1 MPAGDKMIMGQKG
14 VPALIHVL
22 IVEDEKPIADLIRL
36 SLTKEGFCCTCAQ
49 DGAQAAEAL
58 EDYIAARAGA
68 FTGYAP
74 EQAAILAHSTAVSRG
89 RYAALLICSD
99 PAEARAAFNACFEG
113 PPAEEPPVPLAPRP
127 QEPPVSGEEEQDGG
141 WRYDRQR
148 LLSAWEE
155 GGTGLAD
162 RDQVILQSCRD
173 LLGEIITEEMSDYEK
188 ELAVHDWMIAW
199 AEYDQ
204 AALSALPGAQP
215 TPDSDNPYGFFTG
228 RAAIC
233 TGYTSTFQ
241 LLMDLLGIECVTV
254 EGTAYNGTEDHAW
267 NMVRL
272 DGDWY
277 CVDVT
282 WDDPVMGEE
291 IFGPILP
298 ILTWKSL
305 GEVVETVQSHPSPLA
320 LYIFSSDKRNI
331 ETLKSH
337 ISFGGGCVNDTIIH
351 LATSEM
357 GFGGFGES
365 GMGAYHGKAGF
376 DTFSHNKSI
385 VDKKTWLDLPMRYQP
400 YKKFHEKLVRFFLK

>member
-1 MPAGDKMIMGQKG
+1 MKKRVCACLLACLLCLSGCGREPEEASGWTALQMARAILASQGAAEAVTELDGADFAAYAGQCYQLDPRQ
-14 VPALIHVL
+14 
-22 IVEDEKPIADLIRL
+22 VEDGAVLAAGGVSALEIAVLRL
-36 SLTKEGFCCTCAQ
+36 TE

-162 RDQVILQSCRD
+162 RDQVILQACRD

-241 LLMDLLGIECVTV
+241 LLMDLLDIECVTV

-282 WDDPVMGEE
+282 WDDPVSSTPVSPAAAHMYFNVTSDFMRQFGHQWDEE
-291 IFGPILP
+291 GVPAA
-298 ILTWKSL
+298 
-305 GEVVETVQSHPSPLA
+305 EA
-320 LYIFSSDKRNI
+320 
-331 ETLKSH
+331 
-337 ISFGGGCVNDTIIH
+337 
-351 LATSEM
+351 
-357 GFGGFGES
+357 
-365 GMGAYHGKAGF
+365 GAWAWRG
-376 DTFSHNKSI
+376 
-385 VDKKTWLDLPMRYQP
+385 
-400 YKKFHEKLVRFFLK
+400 

>member
-1 MPAGDKMIMGQKG
+1 MKKRVCACLLACLLCLSGCGREPEEASGWTALQMARAILASQGAAEAVTELDGADFAAYAGQCYQLDPRQ
-14 VPALIHVL
+14 
-22 IVEDEKPIADLIRL
+22 VEDGAVLAAGGVSALEIAVLRL
-36 SLTKEGFCCTCAQ
+36 TE

-204 AALSALPGAQP
+204 AALSSLPGAQP

-241 LLMDLLGIECVTV
+241 LLMDLLDIECVTV

-282 WDDPVMGEE
+282 WDDPVAS
-291 IFGPILP
+291 FPIP
-298 ILTWKSL
+298 VS
-305 GEVVETVQSHPSPLA
+305 SPLA
-320 LYIFSSDKRNI
+320 HRYFN
-331 ETLKSH
+331 
-337 ISFGGGCVNDTIIH
+337 V
-351 LATSEM
+351 TSEYLRQTDHQWD
-357 GFGGFGES
+357 ES
-365 GMGAYHGKAGF
+365 GVPEAEGTA
-376 DTFSHNKSI
+376 
-385 VDKKTWLDLPMRYQP
+385 
-400 YKKFHEKLVRFFLK
+400 LVWAAQ

>member
-1 MPAGDKMIMGQKG
+1 MKKRVYACLLACLLCLSGCGREPEEASGWTALQMARAILASQGAAEAVTELDGADFAAYAGQCYQLDPRQ
-14 VPALIHVL
+14 
-22 IVEDEKPIADLIRL
+22 VEDGAVLAAGGVSALEIAVLRL
-36 SLTKEGFCCTCAQ
+36 TE

-204 AALSALPGAQP
+204 AALSSLPGAQP

-241 LLMDLLGIECVTV
+241 LLMDLLDIECVTV

-282 WDDPVMGEE
+282 WDDPVSSTPVSPAAAHMYFNVTSDFMRQFGHQWDEE
-291 IFGPILP
+291 GVPAA
-298 ILTWKSL
+298 
-305 GEVVETVQSHPSPLA
+305 EA
-320 LYIFSSDKRNI
+320 
-331 ETLKSH
+331 
-337 ISFGGGCVNDTIIH
+337 
-351 LATSEM
+351 
-357 GFGGFGES
+357 
-365 GMGAYHGKAGF
+365 GAWAWRG
-376 DTFSHNKSI
+376 
-385 VDKKTWLDLPMRYQP
+385 
-400 YKKFHEKLVRFFLK
+400 

>member
-1 MPAGDKMIMGQKG
+1 MKKRVCACLLACLLCLSGCGREPEEASGWTALQMARAILASQGAAEAVTELDGADFAAYAGQCYQLDPRQ
-14 VPALIHVL
+14 
-22 IVEDEKPIADLIRL
+22 VEDGAVLAAGGVSALEIAVLRL
-36 SLTKEGFCCTCAQ
+36 TE

-204 AALSALPGAQP
+204 AALSSLPGAQP

-228 RAAIC
+228 RDAIC

-241 LLMDLLGIECVTV
+241 LLMDLLDIECVTV

-282 WDDPVMGEE
+282 WDDPVSSTPVSPAAAHMYFNVTSDFMRQFGHQWDEE
-291 IFGPILP
+291 GVPAA
-298 ILTWKSL
+298 
-305 GEVVETVQSHPSPLA
+305 EA
-320 LYIFSSDKRNI
+320 
-331 ETLKSH
+331 
-337 ISFGGGCVNDTIIH
+337 
-351 LATSEM
+351 
-357 GFGGFGES
+357 
-365 GMGAYHGKAGF
+365 GAWAWRG
-376 DTFSHNKSI
+376 
-385 VDKKTWLDLPMRYQP
+385 
-400 YKKFHEKLVRFFLK
+400 

>member
-1 MPAGDKMIMGQKG
+1 MKKRVCACLLACLLCLSGCGREPEEASGWTALQMARAILASQGAAEAVTELDGADFAAYAGQCYQLDPRQ
-14 VPALIHVL
+14 
-22 IVEDEKPIADLIRL
+22 VEDGAVLAAGGVSALEIAVLRL
-36 SLTKEGFCCTCAQ
+36 TE

-127 QEPPVSGEEEQDGG
+127 QELPVSGEEEQDGG

-204 AALSALPGAQP
+204 AALSSLPGAQP

-241 LLMDLLGIECVTV
+241 LLMDLLDIECVTV

-282 WDDPVMGEE
+282 WDDPVSSTPVSPAAAHMYFNVTSDFMRQFGHQWDEE
-291 IFGPILP
+291 GVPAA
-298 ILTWKSL
+298 
-305 GEVVETVQSHPSPLA
+305 EA
-320 LYIFSSDKRNI
+320 
-331 ETLKSH
+331 
-337 ISFGGGCVNDTIIH
+337 
-351 LATSEM
+351 
-357 GFGGFGES
+357 
-365 GMGAYHGKAGF
+365 GAWAWRG
-376 DTFSHNKSI
+376 
-385 VDKKTWLDLPMRYQP
+385 
-400 YKKFHEKLVRFFLK
+400 

>member
-1 MPAGDKMIMGQKG
+1 MKKRVCACLLACLLCLSGCGREPEEASGWTALQMARAILASQGAAEAVTELDGADFAAYAGQCYQLDPRQ
-14 VPALIHVL
+14 
-22 IVEDEKPIADLIRL
+22 VEDGAVLAAGGVSALEIAVLRL
-36 SLTKEGFCCTCAQ
+36 TE

-127 QEPPVSGEEEQDGG
+127 QELPVSGEEEQDGG

-204 AALSALPGAQP
+204 AALSSLPGAQP

-241 LLMDLLGIECVTV
+241 LLMDLLDIECVTV

-272 DGDWY
+272 DGAWY

-282 WDDPVMGEE
+282 WDDPVSSTPVSPAAAHMYFNVTSDFMRQFGHQWDEE
-291 IFGPILP
+291 GVPAA
-298 ILTWKSL
+298 
-305 GEVVETVQSHPSPLA
+305 EA
-320 LYIFSSDKRNI
+320 
-331 ETLKSH
+331 
-337 ISFGGGCVNDTIIH
+337 
-351 LATSEM
+351 
-357 GFGGFGES
+357 
-365 GMGAYHGKAGF
+365 GAWAWRG
-376 DTFSHNKSI
+376 
-385 VDKKTWLDLPMRYQP
+385 
-400 YKKFHEKLVRFFLK
+400 

>member
-1 MPAGDKMIMGQKG
+1 MKKRVCACLLACLLCLSGCGREPEEASGWTALQMARAILASQGAAEAVTELDGADFAAYAGQCYQLDPRQ
-14 VPALIHVL
+14 
-22 IVEDEKPIADLIRL
+22 VEDGAVLAAGGVSALEIAVLRL
-36 SLTKEGFCCTCAQ
+36 TE

-127 QEPPVSGEEEQDGG
+127 QEPPVAHLVAVVDHRHSGEEEQDGG

-204 AALSALPGAQP
+204 AALSSLPGAQP

-241 LLMDLLGIECVTV
+241 LLMDLLDIECVTV

-282 WDDPVMGEE
+282 WDDPVSSTPVSPAAAHMYFNVTSDFMRQFGHQWDEE
-291 IFGPILP
+291 GVPAA
-298 ILTWKSL
+298 
-305 GEVVETVQSHPSPLA
+305 EA
-320 LYIFSSDKRNI
+320 
-331 ETLKSH
+331 
-337 ISFGGGCVNDTIIH
+337 
-351 LATSEM
+351 
-357 GFGGFGES
+357 
-365 GMGAYHGKAGF
+365 GAWAWRG
-376 DTFSHNKSI
+376 
-385 VDKKTWLDLPMRYQP
+385 
-400 YKKFHEKLVRFFLK
+400 

>member
-1 MPAGDKMIMGQKG
+1 MKKRVCACLLACLLCLSGCGREPEEASGWTALQMARAILASQGAAEAVTELDGADFAAYAGQCYQLDPRQ
-14 VPALIHVL
+14 
-22 IVEDEKPIADLIRL
+22 VEDGAVLAAGGVSALEIAVLRL
-36 SLTKEGFCCTCAQ
+36 TE

-113 PPAEEPPVPLAPRP
+113 PPAEEPPVPLPPRP

-204 AALSALPGAQP
+204 AALSSLPGAQP

-282 WDDPVMGEE
+282 WDDPVSSTPVSPAAAHMYFNVTSDFMRQFGHQWDEE
-291 IFGPILP
+291 GVPAA
-298 ILTWKSL
+298 
-305 GEVVETVQSHPSPLA
+305 EA
-320 LYIFSSDKRNI
+320 
-331 ETLKSH
+331 
-337 ISFGGGCVNDTIIH
+337 
-351 LATSEM
+351 
-357 GFGGFGES
+357 
-365 GMGAYHGKAGF
+365 GAWAWRG
-376 DTFSHNKSI
+376 
-385 VDKKTWLDLPMRYQP
+385 
-400 YKKFHEKLVRFFLK
+400 

>member
-1 MPAGDKMIMGQKG
+1 MKKRVCACLLACLLCLSGCGREPEEASGWTALQMARAILASQGAAEAVTELDGADFAAYAGQCYQLDPRQ
-14 VPALIHVL
+14 
-22 IVEDEKPIADLIRL
+22 VEDGAVLAAGGVSALEIAVLRL
-36 SLTKEGFCCTCAQ
+36 TE

-127 QEPPVSGEEEQDGG
+127 QELPVSGEEEHDGG

-204 AALSALPGAQP
+204 AALSSLPGAQP

-241 LLMDLLGIECVTV
+241 LLMDLLDIECVTV

-282 WDDPVMGEE
+282 WDDPVSSTPVSPAAAHMYFNVTSDFMRQFGHQWDEE
-291 IFGPILP
+291 GVPAA
-298 ILTWKSL
+298 
-305 GEVVETVQSHPSPLA
+305 EA
-320 LYIFSSDKRNI
+320 
-331 ETLKSH
+331 
-337 ISFGGGCVNDTIIH
+337 
-351 LATSEM
+351 
-357 GFGGFGES
+357 
-365 GMGAYHGKAGF
+365 GAWAWRG
-376 DTFSHNKSI
+376 
-385 VDKKTWLDLPMRYQP
+385 
-400 YKKFHEKLVRFFLK
+400 

>member
-1 MPAGDKMIMGQKG
+1 MKKRVCACLLACLLCLSGCGREPEEASGWTALQMARAILASQGAAEAVTELDGADFAAYAGQCYQLDPRQ
-14 VPALIHVL
+14 
-22 IVEDEKPIADLIRL
+22 VEDGAVLAAGGVSALEIAVLRL
-36 SLTKEGFCCTCAQ
+36 TE

-204 AALSALPGAQP
+204 AALSSLPGAQP

-241 LLMDLLGIECVTV
+241 LLMDLLDIECVTV

-282 WDDPVMGEE
+282 WDDPVSSTPVSPAAAHMYFNVTSDFMRQFGHQWDEE
-291 IFGPILP
+291 GVPAA
-298 ILTWKSL
+298 
-305 GEVVETVQSHPSPLA
+305 EA
-320 LYIFSSDKRNI
+320 
-331 ETLKSH
+331 
-337 ISFGGGCVNDTIIH
+337 
-351 LATSEM
+351 
-357 GFGGFGES
+357 
-365 GMGAYHGKAGF
+365 GAWAWRG
-376 DTFSHNKSI
+376 
-385 VDKKTWLDLPMRYQP
+385 
-400 YKKFHEKLVRFFLK
+400 

>member
-1 MPAGDKMIMGQKG
+1 MKKRVCACLLACLLCLSGCGREPEEASGWTALQMARAILASQGAAEAVTELDGADFAAYAGQCYQLDPRQ
-14 VPALIHVL
+14 
-22 IVEDEKPIADLIRL
+22 VEDGAVLAAGGVSALEIAVLRL
-36 SLTKEGFCCTCAQ
+36 TE

-204 AALSALPGAQP
+204 AALSSLPGAQP

-241 LLMDLLGIECVTV
+241 LLMDLLGIECLTV

-282 WDDPVMGEE
+282 WDDPVSSTPVSPAAAHMYFNVTSDFMRQFGHQWDEE
-291 IFGPILP
+291 GVPAA
-298 ILTWKSL
+298 
-305 GEVVETVQSHPSPLA
+305 EA
-320 LYIFSSDKRNI
+320 
-331 ETLKSH
+331 
-337 ISFGGGCVNDTIIH
+337 
-351 LATSEM
+351 
-357 GFGGFGES
+357 
-365 GMGAYHGKAGF
+365 GAWAWRG
-376 DTFSHNKSI
+376 
-385 VDKKTWLDLPMRYQP
+385 
-400 YKKFHEKLVRFFLK
+400 

>member
-1 MPAGDKMIMGQKG
+1 MKKRVCACLLACLLCLSGCGREPEEASGWTALQMARAILASQGAAEAVTELDGADFAAYAGQCYQLDPRQ
-14 VPALIHVL
+14 
-22 IVEDEKPIADLIRL
+22 VEDGAVLAAGGVSALEIAVLRL
-36 SLTKEGFCCTCAQ
+36 TE
-49 DGAQAAEAL
+49 DGAQVAEAL

-204 AALSALPGAQP
+204 AALSSLPGAQP

-241 LLMDLLGIECVTV
+241 LLMDLLDIECVTV

-282 WDDPVMGEE
+282 WDDPVSST
-291 IFGPILP
+291 P
-298 ILTWKSL
+298 
-305 GEVVETVQSHPSPLA
+305 VSPA
-320 LYIFSSDKRNI
+320 AA
-331 ETLKSH
+331 H
-337 ISFGGGCVNDTIIH
+337 
-351 LATSEM
+351 M
-357 GFGGFGES
+357 
-365 GMGAYHGKAGF
+365 
-376 DTFSHNKSI
+376 
-385 VDKKTWLDLPMRYQP
+385 
-400 YKKFHEKLVRFFLK
+400 

>member
-1 MPAGDKMIMGQKG
+1 MKKRVCACLLACLLCLSGCGREPEEASGWTALQMARAILASQGAAEAVTELDGADFAAYAGQCYQLDPRQ
-14 VPALIHVL
+14 
-22 IVEDEKPIADLIRL
+22 VEDGAVLAAGGVSALEIAVLRL
-36 SLTKEGFCCTCAQ
+36 TE

-148 LLSAWEE
+148 LLSAWVE

-204 AALSALPGAQP
+204 AALSSLPGAQP

-241 LLMDLLGIECVTV
+241 LLMDLLDIECVTV

-282 WDDPVMGEE
+282 WDDPVSSTPVSPAAAHMYFNVTSDFMRQFGHQWDEE
-291 IFGPILP
+291 GVPAA
-298 ILTWKSL
+298 
-305 GEVVETVQSHPSPLA
+305 EA
-320 LYIFSSDKRNI
+320 
-331 ETLKSH
+331 
-337 ISFGGGCVNDTIIH
+337 
-351 LATSEM
+351 
-357 GFGGFGES
+357 
-365 GMGAYHGKAGF
+365 GAWAWRG
-376 DTFSHNKSI
+376 
-385 VDKKTWLDLPMRYQP
+385 
-400 YKKFHEKLVRFFLK
+400 

>member
-1 MPAGDKMIMGQKG
+1 MKKRVCACLLACLLCLSGCGREPEEASGWTALQMARAILASQGAAEAVTELDGADFAAYAGQCYQLDPRQ
-14 VPALIHVL
+14 
-22 IVEDEKPIADLIRL
+22 VEDGAVLAAGGVSALEIAVLRL
-36 SLTKEGFCCTCAQ
+36 TE

-141 WRYDRQR
+141 WHYDRQR

-204 AALSALPGAQP
+204 AALSSLPGAQP

-241 LLMDLLGIECVTV
+241 LLMDLLDIECVTV

-282 WDDPVMGEE
+282 WDDPVSSTPVSPAAAHMYFNVTSDFMRQFGHQWDEE
-291 IFGPILP
+291 GVPAA
-298 ILTWKSL
+298 
-305 GEVVETVQSHPSPLA
+305 EA
-320 LYIFSSDKRNI
+320 
-331 ETLKSH
+331 
-337 ISFGGGCVNDTIIH
+337 
-351 LATSEM
+351 
-357 GFGGFGES
+357 
-365 GMGAYHGKAGF
+365 GAWAWRG
-376 DTFSHNKSI
+376 
-385 VDKKTWLDLPMRYQP
+385 
-400 YKKFHEKLVRFFLK
+400 

>member
-1 MPAGDKMIMGQKG
+1 MKKRVCACLLACLLCLSGCGREPEEASGWTALQMARAILASQGAAEAVTELDGADFAAYAGQCYQLDPRQ
-14 VPALIHVL
+14 
-22 IVEDEKPIADLIRL
+22 VEDGAVLAAGGVSALEIAVLRL
-36 SLTKEGFCCTCAQ
+36 TE

-173 LLGEIITEEMSDYEK
+173 LLGDIITEEMSDYEK

-204 AALSALPGAQP
+204 AALSSLPGAQP

-241 LLMDLLGIECVTV
+241 LLMDLLDIECVTV

-282 WDDPVMGEE
+282 WDDPVSSTPVSPAAAHMYFNVTSDFMRQFGHQWDEE
-291 IFGPILP
+291 GVPAA
-298 ILTWKSL
+298 
-305 GEVVETVQSHPSPLA
+305 EA
-320 LYIFSSDKRNI
+320 
-331 ETLKSH
+331 
-337 ISFGGGCVNDTIIH
+337 
-351 LATSEM
+351 
-357 GFGGFGES
+357 
-365 GMGAYHGKAGF
+365 GAWAWRG
-376 DTFSHNKSI
+376 
-385 VDKKTWLDLPMRYQP
+385 
-400 YKKFHEKLVRFFLK
+400 

>member
-1 MPAGDKMIMGQKG
+1 MKKRVCACLLACLLCLSGCGREPEEASGWTALQMARAILASQGAAEAVTDLDGADFAAYAGQCYQLDPRQ
-14 VPALIHVL
+14 
-22 IVEDEKPIADLIRL
+22 VEDGAVLAAGGVSALEIAVLRL
-36 SLTKEGFCCTCAQ
+36 TE

-127 QEPPVSGEEEQDGG
+127 QELPVSGEEEQDGG

-204 AALSALPGAQP
+204 AALSSLPGAQP

-241 LLMDLLGIECVTV
+241 LLMDLLDIECVTV

-282 WDDPVMGEE
+282 WDDPVSSTPVSPAAAHMYFNVTSDFMRQFGHQWDEE
-291 IFGPILP
+291 GVPAA
-298 ILTWKSL
+298 
-305 GEVVETVQSHPSPLA
+305 EA
-320 LYIFSSDKRNI
+320 
-331 ETLKSH
+331 
-337 ISFGGGCVNDTIIH
+337 
-351 LATSEM
+351 
-357 GFGGFGES
+357 
-365 GMGAYHGKAGF
+365 GAWAWRG
-376 DTFSHNKSI
+376 
-385 VDKKTWLDLPMRYQP
+385 
-400 YKKFHEKLVRFFLK
+400 

>member
-1 MPAGDKMIMGQKG
+1 MKKRVYACLLACLLCLSGCGREPEEASGWTALQMARAILASQGEAEAVTELAGADFAAYAGQCYQLD
-14 VPALIHVL
+14 PRQ
-22 IVEDEKPIADLIRL
+22 VEDGAVLAAGGVSALEIAVLRL
-36 SLTKEGFCCTCAQ
+36 TE

-74 EQAAILAHSTAVSRG
+74 EQAAILAHSAAVSRG

-113 PPAEEPPVPLAPRP
+113 PPAEEPPVPLAPVPLAPRP
-127 QEPPVSGEEEQDGG
+127 QEPPRPEEEDGG

-162 RDQVILQSCRD
+162 RDQVILQACRD

-241 LLMDLLGIECVTV
+241 LLMDLLGIECLTV
-254 EGTAYNGTEDHAW
+254 EGTAYGGSEDHAW

-272 DGDWY
+272 DGAWY

-282 WDDPVMGEE
+282 WDDPVSSTPVPAYAAHLYFNVTSDFMRRSDHQWDEE
-291 IFGPILP
+291 AVPAAEAG
-298 ILTWKSL
+298 TWAWR
-305 GEVVETVQSHPSPLA
+305 G
-320 LYIFSSDKRNI
+320 
-331 ETLKSH
+331 
-337 ISFGGGCVNDTIIH
+337 
-351 LATSEM
+351 
-357 GFGGFGES
+357 
-365 GMGAYHGKAGF
+365 
-376 DTFSHNKSI
+376 
-385 VDKKTWLDLPMRYQP
+385 
-400 YKKFHEKLVRFFLK
+400 

>member
-1 MPAGDKMIMGQKG
+1 MKKRVCACLLACLLCLSGCGREPEEASGWTALQMARAILASQGAAEAVTELAGADFAAYAGPCYQLD
-14 VPALIHVL
+14 PRQ
-22 IVEDEKPIADLIRL
+22 VEDGAVLAAGGVSALEIAVLRL
-36 SLTKEGFCCTCAQ
+36 TE

-127 QEPPVSGEEEQDGG
+127 QELPVSGEEEQDGG

-204 AALSALPGAQP
+204 AALSSLPGAQP

-241 LLMDLLGIECVTV
+241 LLMDLLDIECVTV

-282 WDDPVMGEE
+282 WDDPVSSTPVSPAAAHMYFNVTSDFMRQFGHQWDEE
-291 IFGPILP
+291 GVPAA
-298 ILTWKSL
+298 
-305 GEVVETVQSHPSPLA
+305 EA
-320 LYIFSSDKRNI
+320 
-331 ETLKSH
+331 
-337 ISFGGGCVNDTIIH
+337 
-351 LATSEM
+351 
-357 GFGGFGES
+357 
-365 GMGAYHGKAGF
+365 GAWAWRG
-376 DTFSHNKSI
+376 
-385 VDKKTWLDLPMRYQP
+385 
-400 YKKFHEKLVRFFLK
+400 

>member
-1 MPAGDKMIMGQKG
+1 MKKRVCACLLACLLCLSGCGREPEEASGWTALQMARAILASQGAAEAVTELAGADFAAYAGQCYQLD
-14 VPALIHVL
+14 PRQ
-22 IVEDEKPIADLIRL
+22 VEDGAVLAAGGVSALEIAVLRL
-36 SLTKEGFCCTCAQ
+36 TE

-173 LLGEIITEEMSDYEK
+173 LLGDIITEEMSDYEK

-241 LLMDLLGIECVTV
+241 LLMDLLDIECVTV

-282 WDDPVMGEE
+282 WDDPVSSTPVSPAAAHMYFNVTSDFMRQFGHQWDEE
-291 IFGPILP
+291 GVPAA
-298 ILTWKSL
+298 
-305 GEVVETVQSHPSPLA
+305 EA
-320 LYIFSSDKRNI
+320 
-331 ETLKSH
+331 
-337 ISFGGGCVNDTIIH
+337 
-351 LATSEM
+351 
-357 GFGGFGES
+357 
-365 GMGAYHGKAGF
+365 GAWAWRG
-376 DTFSHNKSI
+376 
-385 VDKKTWLDLPMRYQP
+385 
-400 YKKFHEKLVRFFLK
+400 

>member
-1 MPAGDKMIMGQKG
+1 MKKRVCACLLACLLCLSGCGREPEEASGWTALQMARAILASQGAAEAVTELDGADFAAYAGQCYQLDPRQ
-14 VPALIHVL
+14 
-22 IVEDEKPIADLIRL
+22 VEDGAVLAAGGVSALEIAVLRL
-36 SLTKEGFCCTCAQ
+36 TE

-204 AALSALPGAQP
+204 AALSSLPGAQP

-282 WDDPVMGEE
+282 WDDPVSSTPVSPAAAHMYFNVTSDFMRQFGHQWDEE
-291 IFGPILP
+291 GVPAA
-298 ILTWKSL
+298 
-305 GEVVETVQSHPSPLA
+305 EA
-320 LYIFSSDKRNI
+320 
-331 ETLKSH
+331 
-337 ISFGGGCVNDTIIH
+337 
-351 LATSEM
+351 
-357 GFGGFGES
+357 
-365 GMGAYHGKAGF
+365 GAWAWRG
-376 DTFSHNKSI
+376 
-385 VDKKTWLDLPMRYQP
+385 
-400 YKKFHEKLVRFFLK
+400 

>member
-1 MPAGDKMIMGQKG
+1 MKKRVCACLLACLLCLSGCGREPEEASGWTALQMARAILASQGAAEAVTELDGADFAAYAGQCYQLDPRQ
-14 VPALIHVL
+14 
-22 IVEDEKPIADLIRL
+22 VEDGAVLAAGGVSALEIAVLRL
-36 SLTKEGFCCTCAQ
+36 TE

-204 AALSALPGAQP
+204 AALSSLPGAQP

-241 LLMDLLGIECVTV
+241 LLMDLLDIECVTV

-282 WDDPVMGEE
+282 WDDPVSSTPVSPAAAHMYFNVTSDFMRQFGHQWDEE
-291 IFGPILP
+291 GVPAA
-298 ILTWKSL
+298 
-305 GEVVETVQSHPSPLA
+305 EA
-320 LYIFSSDKRNI
+320 
-331 ETLKSH
+331 
-337 ISFGGGCVNDTIIH
+337 
-351 LATSEM
+351 
-357 GFGGFGES
+357 
-365 GMGAYHGKAGF
+365 GAGAWRG
-376 DTFSHNKSI
+376 
-385 VDKKTWLDLPMRYQP
+385 
-400 YKKFHEKLVRFFLK
+400 

>member
-1 MPAGDKMIMGQKG
+1 MKKRVCACLLACLLCLSGCGREPEEASGWTALQMARAILASQGAAEAVTELDGADFAAYAGQCYQLDPRQ
-14 VPALIHVL
+14 
-22 IVEDEKPIADLIRL
+22 VEDGAVLAAGGVSALEIAVLRL
-36 SLTKEGFCCTCAQ
+36 TE

-58 EDYIAARAGA
+58 EDYMAARAGA

-113 PPAEEPPVPLAPRP
+113 PPAEAPPVPLAPRP

-204 AALSALPGAQP
+204 AALSSLPGAQP

-282 WDDPVMGEE
+282 WDDPVSSTPVSPAAAHMYFNVTSDFMRQFGHQWDEE
-291 IFGPILP
+291 GVPAA
-298 ILTWKSL
+298 
-305 GEVVETVQSHPSPLA
+305 EA
-320 LYIFSSDKRNI
+320 
-331 ETLKSH
+331 
-337 ISFGGGCVNDTIIH
+337 
-351 LATSEM
+351 
-357 GFGGFGES
+357 
-365 GMGAYHGKAGF
+365 GAWAWRG
-376 DTFSHNKSI
+376 
-385 VDKKTWLDLPMRYQP
+385 
-400 YKKFHEKLVRFFLK
+400 

>member
-1 MPAGDKMIMGQKG
+1 MKKRVCACLLACLLCLSGCGREPEEASGWTALQMARAILASQRAAEAVTELDGADFAAYAGQCYQLDPRQ
-14 VPALIHVL
+14 
-22 IVEDEKPIADLIRL
+22 VEDGAVLAAGGVSALEIAVLRL
-36 SLTKEGFCCTCAQ
+36 TE

-204 AALSALPGAQP
+204 AALSSLPGAQP

-241 LLMDLLGIECVTV
+241 LLMDLLDIECVTV

-272 DGDWY
+272 DGAWY

-282 WDDPVMGEE
+282 WDDPVSSTPVSPAAAHMYFNVTSNFMRQFGHQWDEE
-291 IFGPILP
+291 GVPAA
-298 ILTWKSL
+298 
-305 GEVVETVQSHPSPLA
+305 EA
-320 LYIFSSDKRNI
+320 
-331 ETLKSH
+331 
-337 ISFGGGCVNDTIIH
+337 
-351 LATSEM
+351 
-357 GFGGFGES
+357 
-365 GMGAYHGKAGF
+365 GAWAWRG
-376 DTFSHNKSI
+376 
-385 VDKKTWLDLPMRYQP
+385 
-400 YKKFHEKLVRFFLK
+400 

>member
-1 MPAGDKMIMGQKG
+1 MKKRVCACLLACLLCLSGCGREPEEASGWTALQMARAILASQGAAEAVTELDGADFAAYAGQCYQLDPRQ
-14 VPALIHVL
+14 
-22 IVEDEKPIADLIRL
+22 VEDGAVLAAGGVSALEIAVLRL
-36 SLTKEGFCCTCAQ
+36 TE

-204 AALSALPGAQP
+204 AALSSLPGAQP

-241 LLMDLLGIECVTV
+241 LLMDLLDIECVTV

-282 WDDPVMGEE
+282 WDDPVAS
-291 IFGPILP
+291 FPIP
-298 ILTWKSL
+298 VS
-305 GEVVETVQSHPSPLA
+305 SPLA
-320 LYIFSSDKRNI
+320 HRYFN
-331 ETLKSH
+331 
-337 ISFGGGCVNDTIIH
+337 V
-351 LATSEM
+351 TSEYLRQTDHQWD
-357 GFGGFGES
+357 ES
-365 GMGAYHGKAGF
+365 GVPEAEGTA
-376 DTFSHNKSI
+376 
-385 VDKKTWLDLPMRYQP
+385 
-400 YKKFHEKLVRFFLK
+400 LVWVAQ

>member
-1 MPAGDKMIMGQKG
+1 MKKRVCACLLACLLCLSGCGREPEDASGWTALQMARAILASQGAAEAVTELDGADFAAYAGQCYQLDPRQ
-14 VPALIHVL
+14 
-22 IVEDEKPIADLIRL
+22 VEDGAVLAAGGVSALEIAVLRL
-36 SLTKEGFCCTCAQ
+36 TE

-173 LLGEIITEEMSDYEK
+173 LLGDIITEEMSDYEK

-241 LLMDLLGIECVTV
+241 LLMDLLDIECVTV

-282 WDDPVMGEE
+282 WDDPVSSTPVSPAAAHMYFNVTSDFMRQFGHQWDEE
-291 IFGPILP
+291 GVPAA
-298 ILTWKSL
+298 
-305 GEVVETVQSHPSPLA
+305 EA
-320 LYIFSSDKRNI
+320 
-331 ETLKSH
+331 
-337 ISFGGGCVNDTIIH
+337 
-351 LATSEM
+351 
-357 GFGGFGES
+357 
-365 GMGAYHGKAGF
+365 GAWAWRG
-376 DTFSHNKSI
+376 
-385 VDKKTWLDLPMRYQP
+385 
-400 YKKFHEKLVRFFLK
+400 

>member
-1 MPAGDKMIMGQKG
+1 MKKRVCACLLACLLCLSGCGREPEEASGWTALQMARAILASQGAAEAVTELDGADFAAYAGQCYQLDPRQ
-14 VPALIHVL
+14 
-22 IVEDEKPIADLIRL
+22 VEDGAVLAAGGVSALEIAVLRL
-36 SLTKEGFCCTCAQ
+36 TE

-148 LLSAWEE
+148 LLSVWEE

-204 AALSALPGAQP
+204 AALSSLPGAQP

-241 LLMDLLGIECVTV
+241 LLMDLLDIECVTV

-272 DGDWY
+272 NGEWY

-282 WDDPVMGEE
+282 WDDPVSSTPVSPAAAHMYFNVTSDFMRQFGHQWDEE
-291 IFGPILP
+291 GVPAA
-298 ILTWKSL
+298 
-305 GEVVETVQSHPSPLA
+305 EA
-320 LYIFSSDKRNI
+320 
-331 ETLKSH
+331 
-337 ISFGGGCVNDTIIH
+337 
-351 LATSEM
+351 
-357 GFGGFGES
+357 
-365 GMGAYHGKAGF
+365 GAWAWRG
-376 DTFSHNKSI
+376 
-385 VDKKTWLDLPMRYQP
+385 
-400 YKKFHEKLVRFFLK
+400 

>member
-1 MPAGDKMIMGQKG
+1 MKKRVCACLLACLLCLSGCGREPEEASGWTALQMARAILASQGAAEAVTELDGADFAAYAGQCYQLDPRQ
-14 VPALIHVL
+14 
-22 IVEDEKPIADLIRL
+22 VEDGAVLAAGGVSALESAVLRL
-36 SLTKEGFCCTCAQ
+36 TE

-188 ELAVHDWMIAW
+188 ELADPDWMIAR

-204 AALSALPGAQP
+204 AALSSLPGAQP

-241 LLMDLLGIECVTV
+241 LLMDLLDIECVTV

-282 WDDPVMGEE
+282 WDDPVSSTPVSPAAAHMYFNVTSDFMRQFGHQWDEE
-291 IFGPILP
+291 GVPAA
-298 ILTWKSL
+298 
-305 GEVVETVQSHPSPLA
+305 EA
-320 LYIFSSDKRNI
+320 
-331 ETLKSH
+331 
-337 ISFGGGCVNDTIIH
+337 
-351 LATSEM
+351 
-357 GFGGFGES
+357 
-365 GMGAYHGKAGF
+365 GAWAWRG
-376 DTFSHNKSI
+376 
-385 VDKKTWLDLPMRYQP
+385 
-400 YKKFHEKLVRFFLK
+400 

>member
-1 MPAGDKMIMGQKG
+1 MKKRVCACLLACLLCLSGCGREPEEASGWTALQMARAILASQGAAEAVTELDGADFAAYAGQCYQLDPRQ
-14 VPALIHVL
+14 
-22 IVEDEKPIADLIRL
+22 VEDGAVLAAGGVSALEIAVLRL
-36 SLTKEGFCCTCAQ
+36 TE

-99 PAEARAAFNACFEG
+99 PAEAQAAFNACFEG

-204 AALSALPGAQP
+204 AALSSLPGAQP

-241 LLMDLLGIECVTV
+241 LLMDLLDIECVTV

-282 WDDPVMGEE
+282 WDDPVSSTPVSPAAAHMYFNVTSDFMRQFGHQWDEE
-291 IFGPILP
+291 GVPAA
-298 ILTWKSL
+298 
-305 GEVVETVQSHPSPLA
+305 EA
-320 LYIFSSDKRNI
+320 
-331 ETLKSH
+331 
-337 ISFGGGCVNDTIIH
+337 
-351 LATSEM
+351 
-357 GFGGFGES
+357 
-365 GMGAYHGKAGF
+365 GAWAWRG
-376 DTFSHNKSI
+376 
-385 VDKKTWLDLPMRYQP
+385 
-400 YKKFHEKLVRFFLK
+400 

>member
-1 MPAGDKMIMGQKG
+1 MKKRVYACLLACLLCLSGCGREPEEASGWTALQMARAILASQGEAEAVTELDGADFAAYAGQCYQLDPRQ
-14 VPALIHVL
+14 
-22 IVEDEKPIADLIRL
+22 VEDGAVLAAGGVSALEIAVLRL
-36 SLTKEGFCCTCAQ
+36 TE

-241 LLMDLLGIECVTV
+241 LLMDLLDIECVTV

-282 WDDPVMGEE
+282 WDDPVSSTPVSPAAAHMYFNVTSDFMRQFGHQWDEE
-291 IFGPILP
+291 GVPAA
-298 ILTWKSL
+298 
-305 GEVVETVQSHPSPLA
+305 EA
-320 LYIFSSDKRNI
+320 
-331 ETLKSH
+331 
-337 ISFGGGCVNDTIIH
+337 
-351 LATSEM
+351 
-357 GFGGFGES
+357 
-365 GMGAYHGKAGF
+365 GAWAWRG
-376 DTFSHNKSI
+376 
-385 VDKKTWLDLPMRYQP
+385 
-400 YKKFHEKLVRFFLK
+400 

>member
-1 MPAGDKMIMGQKG
+1 MKKRVCACLLACLLCLSGCGREPEEASGWTALQMARAILASQGAAEAVTELDGADFAAYAGQCYQLDPRQ
-14 VPALIHVL
+14 
-22 IVEDEKPIADLIRL
+22 VEDGAVLAAGGVSALEIAVLRL
-36 SLTKEGFCCTCAQ
+36 TE

-204 AALSALPGAQP
+204 AALSSLPGAQP
-215 TPDSDNPYGFFTG
+215 TPDSDNPYGFYTG

-241 LLMDLLGIECVTV
+241 LLMDLLDIECVTV

-282 WDDPVMGEE
+282 WDDPVSSTPVSPAAAHMYFNVTSDFMRQFGHQWDEE
-291 IFGPILP
+291 GVPAA
-298 ILTWKSL
+298 
-305 GEVVETVQSHPSPLA
+305 EA
-320 LYIFSSDKRNI
+320 
-331 ETLKSH
+331 
-337 ISFGGGCVNDTIIH
+337 
-351 LATSEM
+351 
-357 GFGGFGES
+357 
-365 GMGAYHGKAGF
+365 GAWAWRG
-376 DTFSHNKSI
+376 
-385 VDKKTWLDLPMRYQP
+385 
-400 YKKFHEKLVRFFLK
+400 

>member
-1 MPAGDKMIMGQKG
+1 MKKRVCACLLACLLCLSGCGRESEEASGWTALQMARAILASQGAAEAVTELDGADFAAYAGQCYQLDPRQ
-14 VPALIHVL
+14 
-22 IVEDEKPIADLIRL
+22 VEDGAVLAAGGVSALEIAVLRL
-36 SLTKEGFCCTCAQ
+36 TE

-204 AALSALPGAQP
+204 AALSSLPGAQP

-241 LLMDLLGIECVTV
+241 LLMDLLDIECVTV

-282 WDDPVMGEE
+282 WDDPVSSTPVSPAAAHMYFNVTSDFMRQFGHQWDEE
-291 IFGPILP
+291 GVPAA
-298 ILTWKSL
+298 
-305 GEVVETVQSHPSPLA
+305 EA
-320 LYIFSSDKRNI
+320 
-331 ETLKSH
+331 
-337 ISFGGGCVNDTIIH
+337 
-351 LATSEM
+351 
-357 GFGGFGES
+357 
-365 GMGAYHGKAGF
+365 GAWAWRG
-376 DTFSHNKSI
+376 
-385 VDKKTWLDLPMRYQP
+385 
-400 YKKFHEKLVRFFLK
+400 

>member
-1 MPAGDKMIMGQKG
+1 MKKRVCACLLACLLCLSGCGREPEEASGWTALQMARAILASQGAAEAVTELDGADFAAYAGQCYQLDPRQ
-14 VPALIHVL
+14 
-22 IVEDEKPIADLIRL
+22 VEDGAVLAAGGVSALEIAVLRL
-36 SLTKEGFCCTCAQ
+36 TE

-113 PPAEEPPVPLAPRP
+113 PPVEEPPVPLAPRP
-127 QEPPVSGEEEQDGG
+127 QELPVSGEEEQDGG

-204 AALSALPGAQP
+204 AALSSLPGAQP

-241 LLMDLLGIECVTV
+241 LLMDLLDIECVTV

-282 WDDPVMGEE
+282 WDDPVSSTPVSPAAAHMYFNVTSDFMRQFGHQWDEE
-291 IFGPILP
+291 GVPAA
-298 ILTWKSL
+298 
-305 GEVVETVQSHPSPLA
+305 EA
-320 LYIFSSDKRNI
+320 
-331 ETLKSH
+331 
-337 ISFGGGCVNDTIIH
+337 
-351 LATSEM
+351 
-357 GFGGFGES
+357 
-365 GMGAYHGKAGF
+365 GAWAWRG
-376 DTFSHNKSI
+376 
-385 VDKKTWLDLPMRYQP
+385 
-400 YKKFHEKLVRFFLK
+400 

>member
-1 MPAGDKMIMGQKG
+1 MKKRVCACLLACLLCLSGCGREPEEASGWTALQMVRAILASQGAAEAVTELDGADFAAYAGQCYQLDPRQ
-14 VPALIHVL
+14 
-22 IVEDEKPIADLIRL
+22 VEDGAVLAAGGVSALEIAVLRL
-36 SLTKEGFCCTCAQ
+36 TE

-204 AALSALPGAQP
+204 AALSSLPGAQP

-241 LLMDLLGIECVTV
+241 LLMDLLGIECLTV

-282 WDDPVMGEE
+282 WDDPVSSTPVSPAAAHMYFNVTSDFMRQFGHQWDEE
-291 IFGPILP
+291 AVPAA
-298 ILTWKSL
+298 
-305 GEVVETVQSHPSPLA
+305 EA
-320 LYIFSSDKRNI
+320 
-331 ETLKSH
+331 
-337 ISFGGGCVNDTIIH
+337 
-351 LATSEM
+351 
-357 GFGGFGES
+357 
-365 GMGAYHGKAGF
+365 GAWAWRG
-376 DTFSHNKSI
+376 
-385 VDKKTWLDLPMRYQP
+385 
-400 YKKFHEKLVRFFLK
+400 

>member
-1 MPAGDKMIMGQKG
+1 MKKRVCACLLACLLCLSGCGREPEEASGWT
-14 VPALIHVL
+14 ALQMARAIL
-22 IVEDEKPIADLIRL
+22 A
-36 SLTKEGFCCTCAQ
+36 SQG
-49 DGAQAAEAL
+49 AAEAVTELDGADFAAYAGQCYQLDPRQVEDGAVLAAGGVSAL
-58 EDYIAARAGA
+58 EIAVLRLTEDGA
-68 FTGYAP
+68 
-74 EQAAILAHSTAVSRG
+74 
-89 RYAALLICSD
+89 
-99 PAEARAAFNACFEG
+99 
-113 PPAEEPPVPLAPRP
+113 

-204 AALSALPGAQP
+204 AALSSLPGAQP

-241 LLMDLLGIECVTV
+241 LLMDLLDIECVTV

-272 DGDWY
+272 AGDWY

-282 WDDPVMGEE
+282 WDDPVSSTPVSPAAAHMYFNVTSDFMRQFGHQWDEE
-291 IFGPILP
+291 GVPAA
-298 ILTWKSL
+298 
-305 GEVVETVQSHPSPLA
+305 EA
-320 LYIFSSDKRNI
+320 
-331 ETLKSH
+331 
-337 ISFGGGCVNDTIIH
+337 
-351 LATSEM
+351 
-357 GFGGFGES
+357 
-365 GMGAYHGKAGF
+365 GAWAWRG
-376 DTFSHNKSI
+376 
-385 VDKKTWLDLPMRYQP
+385 
-400 YKKFHEKLVRFFLK
+400 

>member
-1 MPAGDKMIMGQKG
+1 MKKRVCACLLACLLCLSGCGREPEEASGWTALQMARAILASQGAAEAVTELDGADFAAYAGQCYQLDPRQ
-14 VPALIHVL
+14 
-22 IVEDEKPIADLIRL
+22 VEDGAVLAAGGVSALEIAVLRL
-36 SLTKEGFCCTCAQ
+36 TE

-204 AALSALPGAQP
+204 AALSSLPGAQP

-241 LLMDLLGIECVTV
+241 LLMDLLDIECVTV

-282 WDDPVMGEE
+282 WDDPVSSTPVCPAAAHMYFNVTSDFMRQFGHQWDEE
-291 IFGPILP
+291 GVPAA
-298 ILTWKSL
+298 
-305 GEVVETVQSHPSPLA
+305 EA
-320 LYIFSSDKRNI
+320 
-331 ETLKSH
+331 
-337 ISFGGGCVNDTIIH
+337 
-351 LATSEM
+351 
-357 GFGGFGES
+357 
-365 GMGAYHGKAGF
+365 GAWAWRG
-376 DTFSHNKSI
+376 
-385 VDKKTWLDLPMRYQP
+385 
-400 YKKFHEKLVRFFLK
+400 

>member
-1 MPAGDKMIMGQKG
+1 MKKRVCACLLACLLCLSGCGREPEEASGWTALQMARAILASQGAAEAVTELDGADFAAYAGQCYQLDPRQ
-14 VPALIHVL
+14 
-22 IVEDEKPIADLIRL
+22 VEDGAVLAAGGVSALEIAVLRL
-36 SLTKEGFCCTCAQ
+36 TE

-113 PPAEEPPVPLAPRP
+113 PPAEEPPVPLTPRP

-204 AALSALPGAQP
+204 AALSSLPGAQP

-241 LLMDLLGIECVTV
+241 LLMDLLDIECVTV

-282 WDDPVMGEE
+282 WDDPVSSTPVSPAAAHMYFNVTSDFMRQFGHQWDEE
-291 IFGPILP
+291 GVPAA
-298 ILTWKSL
+298 
-305 GEVVETVQSHPSPLA
+305 EA
-320 LYIFSSDKRNI
+320 
-331 ETLKSH
+331 
-337 ISFGGGCVNDTIIH
+337 
-351 LATSEM
+351 
-357 GFGGFGES
+357 
-365 GMGAYHGKAGF
+365 GAWAWRG
-376 DTFSHNKSI
+376 
-385 VDKKTWLDLPMRYQP
+385 
-400 YKKFHEKLVRFFLK
+400 

>member
-1 MPAGDKMIMGQKG
+1 MKKRVCACLLACLLCLSGCGREPEEASGWTALQMAWAILASQGAAEAVTELDGADFAAYAGQCYQLDPRQ
-14 VPALIHVL
+14 
-22 IVEDEKPIADLIRL
+22 VEDGAVLAAGGVSALEIAVLRL
-36 SLTKEGFCCTCAQ
+36 TE

-204 AALSALPGAQP
+204 AALSSLPGAQP

-241 LLMDLLGIECVTV
+241 LLMDLLDIECVTV

-282 WDDPVMGEE
+282 WDDPVSSTPVSPAAAHMYFNVTSDFMRQFGHQWDEE
-291 IFGPILP
+291 GVPAA
-298 ILTWKSL
+298 
-305 GEVVETVQSHPSPLA
+305 EA
-320 LYIFSSDKRNI
+320 
-331 ETLKSH
+331 
-337 ISFGGGCVNDTIIH
+337 
-351 LATSEM
+351 
-357 GFGGFGES
+357 
-365 GMGAYHGKAGF
+365 GAWAWRG
-376 DTFSHNKSI
+376 
-385 VDKKTWLDLPMRYQP
+385 
-400 YKKFHEKLVRFFLK
+400 

>member
-1 MPAGDKMIMGQKG
+1 MKKRVCACLLACLLCLSGCGREPEEASGWTALQMARAILASQGAAEAVTELDGADFAAYAGQCYQLDPRQ
-14 VPALIHVL
+14 
-22 IVEDEKPIADLIRL
+22 VEDGAVLAAGGVSALEIAVLRL
-36 SLTKEGFCCTCAQ
+36 TE

-58 EDYIAARAGA
+58 EDYIAARVGA

-204 AALSALPGAQP
+204 AALSSLPGAQP

-282 WDDPVMGEE
+282 WDDPVSSTPVSPAAAHMYFNVTSDFMRQFGHQWDEE
-291 IFGPILP
+291 GVPAA
-298 ILTWKSL
+298 
-305 GEVVETVQSHPSPLA
+305 EA
-320 LYIFSSDKRNI
+320 
-331 ETLKSH
+331 
-337 ISFGGGCVNDTIIH
+337 
-351 LATSEM
+351 
-357 GFGGFGES
+357 
-365 GMGAYHGKAGF
+365 GAWAWRG
-376 DTFSHNKSI
+376 
-385 VDKKTWLDLPMRYQP
+385 
-400 YKKFHEKLVRFFLK
+400 